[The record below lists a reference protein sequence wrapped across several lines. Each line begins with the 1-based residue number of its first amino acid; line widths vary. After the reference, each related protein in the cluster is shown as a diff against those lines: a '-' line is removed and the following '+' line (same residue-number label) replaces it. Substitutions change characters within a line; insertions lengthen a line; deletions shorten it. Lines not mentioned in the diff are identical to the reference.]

1 MIGAVMQTRIAMDS
15 AAVQSGELPDAVRE
29 RVQQLLVEAQARGQ
43 RVPRE
48 CNGGSNCFVWRRKN
62 LTATQCDRCRLRVD
76 PRDGCLNINAFPGK
90 TARCRQTGES
100 FGWLCVPC
108 YSAWLES
115 WQCDLC
121 TGIECVAWRQCW
133 AERNPMRVP
142 LALPLGVL
150 APPDPPLMP
159 PQQAP
164 LPIAPVS
171 MEARLTVVGD
181 SFIALEERME
191 ARLTAVADMITAL
204 SGTVASLSSDVT
216 TVLGGFEAV
225 DDLVERV
232 QALEDARSAQ

>member
-1 MIGAVMQTRIAMDS
+1 
-15 AAVQSGELPDAVRE
+15 
-29 RVQQLLVEAQARGQ
+29 
-43 RVPRE
+43 
-48 CNGGSNCFVWRRKN
+48 
-62 LTATQCDRCRLRVD
+62 
-76 PRDGCLNINAFPGK
+76 
-90 TARCRQTGES
+90 
-100 FGWLCVPC
+100 
-108 YSAWLES
+108 
-115 WQCDLC
+115 
-121 TGIECVAWRQCW
+121 
-133 AERNPMRVP
+133 
-142 LALPLGVL
+142 
-150 APPDPPLMP
+150 MP

>member
-1 MIGAVMQTRIAMDS
+1 MIGAVMQMRIGMDS
-15 AAVQSGELPDAVRE
+15 AAVQSGDVPDAVRE

-48 CNGGSNCFVWRRKN
+48 CGGGSNCFVCRQKN
-62 LTATQCDRCRLRVD
+62 LTTTQCDRCRLRVD
-76 PRDGCLNINAFPGK
+76 PRDGCLNINAFPGR

-100 FGWLCVPC
+100 FGWLCLPC

-121 TGIECVAWRQCW
+121 TGIQCVAWRQCW

-142 LALPLGVL
+142 LALPLDVV
-150 APPDPPLMP
+150 APPAPPP

-171 MEARLTVVGD
+171 MEARLTIVGD
-181 SFIALEERME
+181 TLIALEERMD
-191 ARLTAVADMITAL
+191 ARLTAVADLITAL
-204 SGTVASLSSDVT
+204 SGTVATLSSDLETLV
-216 TVLGGFEAV
+216 GGYEV
-225 DDLVERV
+225 VEHLNERV
-232 QALEDARSAQ
+232 QALEDASSAQ